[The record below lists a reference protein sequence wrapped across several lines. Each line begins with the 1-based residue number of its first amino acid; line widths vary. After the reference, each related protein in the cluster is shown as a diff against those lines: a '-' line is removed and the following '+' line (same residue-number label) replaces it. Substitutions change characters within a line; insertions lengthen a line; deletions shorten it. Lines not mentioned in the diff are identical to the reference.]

1 MLTDNSSSGILTAPT
16 EGVSRSFT
24 EITILHQTDV
34 HALYRAKR
42 FGRWYMLKALH
53 PEVCDDARYAQMLRK
68 EMEILM
74 QLQHP
79 AIVGCL
85 GLEYVAD
92 RPSGSDRCVGECI
105 VMEYVDGQTLRQW
118 LESEPDTPAKRRE
131 AERIMDEVLAAMD
144 YAHSVGITHRD
155 LKPSNIMLTRNGQ
168 NVRIIDFSLSDS
180 DNYAILK
187 QPAGTERYMSPEQAT
202 VALPDVRN
210 DIYSLGVVMQQMPLP
225 AYWRKPILRCLQPI
239 GKRYA
244 RISDLR
250 EDISRRRTCSQ
261 RLRLGALVA
270 ALAIILALPGILGG
284 LRSERMRR
292 ALLAEQNR
300 VPNAIAAAVQKM
312 DEQIAATGLTS
323 HTDTLTH
330 WRWLDPQ
337 FNDKV
342 LAANAF
348 AYDYTAQPFEGFS
361 EDEMTDILVAMLDRW
376 QCWHDSIV
384 GRTKKVISESAP

>member
-1 MLTDNSSSGILTAPT
+1 
-16 EGVSRSFT
+16 
-24 EITILHQTDV
+24 
-34 HALYRAKR
+34 
-42 FGRWYMLKALH
+42 
-53 PEVCDDARYAQMLRK
+53 
-68 EMEILM
+68 
-74 QLQHP
+74 
-79 AIVGCL
+79 
-85 GLEYVAD
+85 
-92 RPSGSDRCVGECI
+92 
-105 VMEYVDGQTLRQW
+105 
-118 LESEPDTPAKRRE
+118 
-131 AERIMDEVLAAMD
+131 
-144 YAHSVGITHRD
+144 
-155 LKPSNIMLTRNGQ
+155 MLTRNGQ
-168 NVRIIDFSLSDS
+168 SVRIIDFSLSDS

-202 VALPDVRN
+202 AALPDVRN

-225 AYWRKPILRCLQPI
+225 SYWRKPILRCLQPI
-239 GKRYA
+239 ATRYA

-250 EDISRRRTCSQ
+250 EDISRRRTRSR
-261 RLRLGALVA
+261 RLRLGTLVA

-300 VPNAIAAAVQKM
+300 VPNAIAEAVQKM

-348 AYDYTAQPFEGFS
+348 AYDYTAQPFDGFS
-361 EDEMTDILVAMLDRW
+361 DDEMTDILVAMLDRW

-384 GRTKKVISESAP
+384 GRAKKVISESAP

>member
-1 MLTDNSSSGILTAPT
+1 MQTDNSSSGILSAPT

-24 EITILHQTDV
+24 EITFLHQTDV
-34 HALYRAKR
+34 HVLYRAKR

-53 PEVCDDARYAQMLRK
+53 PDVRSDARYAQMLRK

-92 RPSGSDRCVGECI
+92 CPSGCERSIGECI
-105 VMEYVDGQTLRQW
+105 VMEYVDGLTLRQW
-118 LESEPDTPAKRRE
+118 LEAEPDSPAKRRK

-168 NVRIIDFSLSDS
+168 SVRIIDFSLSDS

-202 VALPDVRN
+202 AALPDVRN

-225 AYWRKPILRCLQPI
+225 SYWRKPILRCLQPI
-239 GKRYA
+239 ATRYA

-250 EDISRRRTCSQ
+250 EDILRRRTRSR
-261 RLRLGALVA
+261 RLRLGTLVA
-270 ALAIILALPGILGG
+270 ALAIILALPGILGWQ
-284 LRSERMRR
+284 RSERMRQ

-312 DEQIAATGLTS
+312 DEQIAATGLSS
-323 HTDTLTH
+323 HIDTLTH

-337 FNDKV
+337 INDKV

-384 GRTKKVISESAP
+384 GRAKKVISESAP